1 MNILVTS
8 TGRRNDFIYFF
19 REAYKKLHIS
29 GQIIVC
35 DPEYNAP
42 SLQMGDV
49 SYVTPP
55 YSDPDY
61 VRTLLDICEKHNV
74 KGVFP
79 LNDLEVCS
87 LAQQKPNFEQRGI
100 QVFVTDPVTIN
111 KLRDKGNYEEMMGA
125 LGIAVPRTFT
135 NLAAAKDSLLS
146 GNVQFPLILKPRN
159 GSASVAIEYANT
171 MEELKYAYLHVIEKI
186 SFAAISTITKVKP
199 EKNILIQEVIVG
211 DKYSVD
217 IFNDLEGRYLTHFI
231 RKQLMMRGGDV
242 DRCLTCDHEKLGVM
256 AQLIGERLGH
266 VGYLNMDVYDDGKNY
281 YVIDINP
288 RIGGGYSF
296 SHKAGADIPAAV
308 LALLLHKPVQKE
320 WLIQETGI
328 EYARHDEVTAI
339 NKNRTEKPITERFV
353 Q

>member
-1 MNILVTS
+1 MNILLTS
-8 TGRRNDFIYFF
+8 TARRNDFIQFF
-19 REAYKKLHIS
+19 REAYKKLNIS

-42 SLQMGDV
+42 SLQMGDI
-49 SYVTPP
+49 SYVTPH
-55 YSDPDY
+55 YSDPGY
-61 VRTLLDICEKHNV
+61 VHTLLNICEKHNV
-74 KGVFP
+74 QGVFP

-87 LAQQKPNFEQRGI
+87 LSQRKPDFENRGI

-111 KLRDKGNYEEMMGA
+111 KIRDKGNYEEIMGA
-125 LGIAVPRTFT
+125 LGISVPRTFT
-135 NLAAAKDSLLS
+135 SLISAEKALHN
-146 GNVQFPLILKPRN
+146 GYAQFPLILKPRN
-159 GSASVAIEYANT
+159 GSASVGIEYANS

-186 SFAAISTITKVKP
+186 SLAAISTVTKVKP
-199 EKNILIQEVIVG
+199 EKNVLIQEVIGG

-217 IFNDLEGRYLTHFI
+217 IFNDLEGRYLSHFI

-242 DRCLTCDHEKLGVM
+242 DRCITCDHEKLGKM
-256 AQLIGERLGH
+256 AELIGERLGH
-266 VGYLNMDVYDDGKNY
+266 VGYLNMDVYDNGENY

-308 LALLLHKPVQKE
+308 LALLLKKTVKKE
-320 WLIQETGI
+320 WLIQEQDV
-328 EYARHDEVTAI
+328 EYARHDEVTMI
-339 NKNRTEKPITERFV
+339 HKNRAEKMMAEESV

>member
-8 TGRRNDFIYFF
+8 TARRNDFIHFF
-19 REAYKKLHIS
+19 REAYKKLQIS

-49 SYVTPP
+49 SYVTPH
-55 YSDPDY
+55 YADPGY
-61 VRTLLDICEKHNV
+61 VRTLLNICEKHDV

-87 LAQQKPNFEQRGI
+87 LAQQKPDFEKRGI

-111 KLRDKGNYEEMMGA
+111 KIRDKGNYEEMMSV
-125 LGIAVPRTFT
+125 LGIAVPRTFKS
-135 NLAAAKDSLLS
+135 LAAAEEALLR
-146 GNVQFPLILKPRN
+146 GEVKFPLILKPRN

-171 MEELKYAYLHVIEKI
+171 LEELRYAYLHVVEKI

-199 EKNILIQEVIVG
+199 EQNVLIQEVVGG

-242 DRCLTCDHEKLGVM
+242 DRCLTCDHEKLGEM
-256 AQLIGERLGH
+256 AQLIGEKLGH

-296 SHKAGADIPAAV
+296 SHMAGADIPAAV
-308 LALLLHKPVQKE
+308 LALLHNRPIKE
-320 WLIQETGI
+320 KWLRQAAGM
-328 EYARHDEVTAI
+328 EYARHDEVTLI
-339 NKNRTEKPITERFV
+339 NKDRAEKLMAEESV

>member
-1 MNILVTS
+1 MNILLTS
-8 TGRRNDFIYFF
+8 TARRNDFIQFF
-19 REAYKKLHIS
+19 QEAYEKLGIS

-42 SLQMGDV
+42 SLQMGDI
-49 SYVTPP
+49 SYVTPH
-55 YSDPDY
+55 YSDPGY
-61 VRTLLDICEKHNV
+61 VQALLNICEKHNV
-74 KGVFP
+74 QGVFP

-87 LAQQKPNFEQRGI
+87 LAQQKPNFEKRGI

-111 KLRDKGNYEEMMGA
+111 KIRDKGNYEEMMGA
-125 LGIAVPRTFT
+125 LGISVPRTFT
-135 NLAAAKDSLLS
+135 SLPAAEKALRN
-146 GNVQFPLILKPRN
+146 GEVQFPLILKPRN
-159 GSASVAIEYANT
+159 GSASVGIEYANT
-171 MEELKYAYLHVIEKI
+171 MEELKYAYLHVVEKI

-199 EKNILIQEVIVG
+199 EKNVLIQQVVDG

-242 DRCLTCDHEKLGVM
+242 DRCITCDHKKLGEM
-256 AQLIGERLGH
+256 AELIGERLGH

-308 LALLLHKPVQKE
+308 LALLAEKPVKKE
-320 WLIQETGI
+320 WLQQQNGI
-328 EYARHDEVTAI
+328 EYARHDEVTTI
-339 NKNRTEKPITERFV
+339 NTTRAAKLMITESA